1 MTGWNMDTLYGTVG
15 SPRFRGDLS
24 QVVTDSR
31 RLERDIRRKSCSLVD
46 ALDRY
51 QKILDV
57 MESLSAF
64 ASAVRSVDTTD
75 AFRHPR
81 LSPMWGRPPLRWTI
95 SMSPC
100 FPSWLLVR
108 KKSIG

>member
-1 MTGWNMDTLYGTVG
+1 MDTLYGTVG

-31 RLERDIRRKSCSLVD
+31 VWKGYQTEILFACRRIGSVPED
-46 ALDRY
+46 P
-51 QKILDV
+51 DV
-57 MESLSAF
+57 MESLLAF

-75 AFRHPR
+75 AFAIRAVSHVGKAS
-81 LSPMWGRPPLRWTI
+81 LAVDHL